1 MPRTWERAIEL
12 GIRDFFADLAHELR
26 AEIRRA
32 RAEPEPP
39 KKKASPPRTDQY
51 KEAAEAKRELERAWK
66 VLERFGDPHIRGGHG
81 SRPPSTAELKSAFRV
96 ARHATH
102 PDRKPGKSSRDFLRV
117 QHAADVLGKHY
128 NTTL

>member
-12 GIRDFFADLAHELR
+12 GIRDFFAELAHELR

-32 RAEPEPP
+32 RAAPEPP
-39 KKKASPPRTDQY
+39 KKKVPPPRTDQY
-51 KEAAEAKRELERAWK
+51 KEAAEQRRELERAWK
-66 VLERFGDPHIRGGHG
+66 VLERFGDPHIRNTKA
-81 SRPPSTAELKSAFRV
+81 PPGVNSVKAAFRV

-117 QHAADVLGKHY
+117 QHTAEVLGKHY
-128 NTTL
+128 DTTL